1 MTSAQNLPVLFLTD
15 PIVLPGM
22 VVPIEL
28 DESAQAAIDAA
39 QAAETGSVLVA
50 PRLDEGYASYGVVAT
65 IEQVGRMRGGAP
77 AAVLKAER
85 RARIGHG
92 VTGPGAALWVEAE
105 LVEAVEP
112 DEHTTALAAEYKKLV
127 VAVLQ
132 RREAWQII
140 DIVNQLADVEAI
152 ADTAGY
158 APYLSDDQKRELLE
172 TPDVT
177 VRLTK
182 QIDWIKDHIAEVEVT
197 DKISEDVRDG
207 MEKSQREFLLRQ
219 QLNAIRKELGE
230 DEPDGADDYRT
241 RVENADL
248 PENVRAEALREV
260 GRLERASDQSPESG
274 WIRTWLDTVL
284 DLPWTVKTE
293 DSTDVSAARA
303 VLDAD
308 HHGLEEVKDRMVEYL
323 AVRARRAARGL
334 EVVGGR
340 GSGAVLVL
348 VGPPG
353 VGKTSLGESVAKA
366 LGRKFV
372 RVALGGVRDE
382 AEIRGHRRTYV
393 GALPGRIVR
402 AVKEAGS
409 MNPVVLL
416 DEIDKVGSDFRGDPA
431 AALLEVLDPAQNHTF
446 RDHYLDLDLDLS
458 NVLFIATANVMD
470 TIPGP
475 LLDRMELITV
485 DGYTEADK
493 VAIARDFLVPRQLER
508 NALTAEEVS
517 ITDAALREIAANYT
531 REAGVRQMER
541 LVAKA
546 LRKAATRLVTGDG
559 NDSAPGKDAGLGAKA
574 GLGNAA
580 GGAGAALDKD
590 ALVDQG
596 TLGEGAVLGYDPE
609 LGYDNVIDIAAVPQ
623 PAGQVTSLTV
633 DLDNLTD
640 YLGRPRFTPDSMER
654 TSVPGVATGL
664 AVTGAGGDVL
674 YIEANGAEGERSL
687 TLTGQ
692 LGDVMKES
700 AQIALTYVRSHLE
713 EIGIEPKV
721 LDRNIH
727 IHFPAGAVPKDGPS
741 AGVTMVTALVS
752 LALGRPVRGD
762 VGMTGEV
769 TLNGSVLPIGGVKQK
784 LLAAQRAGLKTVF
797 IPARN
802 EPDLDEVPAEV
813 LAALDVRPVADVA
826 DILAYAIEPIAEPA
840 ADGKTFAVSA

>member
-1 MTSAQNLPVLFLTD
+1 MTTAQNLPVLFLTD

-39 QAAETGSVLVA
+39 QAGKTGAVLVA

-65 IEQVGRMRGGAP
+65 IEQIGRMRGGAP

-105 LVEAVEP
+105 PVEAPAP
-112 DEHTTALAAEYKKLV
+112 DERTTELAAEYRKLV
-127 VAVLQ
+127 IAVLQ

-140 DIVNQLADVEAI
+140 DIVNQLDNPETI
-152 ADTAGY
+152 SDTAGY
-158 APYLSDDQKRELLE
+158 APYLSNEQKRELLE
-172 TPDVT
+172 TPDVAQ
-177 VRLTK
+177 RLTK
-182 QIDWIKDHIAEVEVT
+182 QIEWIKAHIAEVEVT
-197 DKISEDVRDG
+197 EKISEEVRDG

-293 DSTDVSAARA
+293 DNTDVSGARA
-303 VLDAD
+303 ILDAD
-308 HHGLEEVKDRMVEYL
+308 HHGLDEVKDRMVEYL
-323 AVRARRAARGL
+323 AVRSRRASRGL

-340 GSGAVLVL
+340 GSGAVMVL

-393 GALPGRIVR
+393 GAMPGRIVR

-508 NALTAEEVS
+508 NALTAQEVS
-517 ITDAALREIAANYT
+517 ITEAALREVAANYT

-546 LRKAATRLVTGDG
+546 LRKAATRLVTGDAEPSSG
-559 NDSAPGKDAGLGAKA
+559 ASTDKAQVSAAT
-574 GLGNAA
+574 
-580 GGAGAALDKD
+580 GGEA
-590 ALVDQG
+590 
-596 TLGEGAVLGYDPE
+596 TLGYDPE
-609 LGYDNVIDIAAVPQ
+609 LGYDNVIDISTGPQ
-623 PAGQVTSLTV
+623 PAGQVQSLV
-633 DLDNLTD
+633 IDVDNLTD
-640 YLGRPRFTPDSMER
+640 YLGRPRFTPDSVER
-654 TSVPGVATGL
+654 TAVPGVATGL

-674 YIEANGAEGERSL
+674 YIEANAAEGERSL

-752 LALGRPVRGD
+752 LALDRQVRAD

-769 TLNGSVLPIGGVKQK
+769 TLNGRVLPIGGVKQK

-813 LAALDVRPVADVA
+813 LEALDVRPVADVA

-840 ADGKTFAVSA
+840 ADGTFAVSA